1 RDSPATDTGA
11 TMLTEHA
18 LAAALRRRRFPS
30 CQERNF
36 SVTFLQW
43 RCAYDEDLVGR
54 GKSDAT
60 PNP

>member
-1 RDSPATDTGA
+1 
-11 TMLTEHA
+11 MLTEHA